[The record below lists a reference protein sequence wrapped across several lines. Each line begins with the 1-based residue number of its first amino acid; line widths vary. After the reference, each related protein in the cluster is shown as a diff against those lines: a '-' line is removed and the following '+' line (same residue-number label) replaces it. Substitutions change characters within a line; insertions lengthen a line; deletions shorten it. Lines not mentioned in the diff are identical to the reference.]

1 MTFRFVPAGDSVVVV
16 EGPDRLDAGVNR
28 LVIHLTRRLEQAHL
42 RGVRDVVPA
51 FRSLAIFFDPLLID
65 RSALEA
71 RVQGE
76 LQMAASAESPTAR
89 STLRVPVCYG
99 GTLGPDLAAV
109 AAFAGMSEAGVIEV
123 HAAPVYRVYMLG
135 FLPGFA
141 YLGAVD
147 GRIAAPR
154 HPSPRLRVPAGSV
167 GIAGLQTGIYPV
179 ESPGG
184 WQLIGQT
191 PLRPFNPERAEPFMF
206 EAGDDVQF
214 YPVTEAEFATLART
228 A

>member
-28 LVIHLTRRLEQAHL
+28 LVIHLTHRLEQARL

-71 RVQGE
+71 RVQCE
-76 LQMAASAESPTAR
+76 LQLAASAESAGAR
-89 STLRVPVCYG
+89 ATLRVPVCYG

-109 AAFAGMSEAGVIEV
+109 AAFAGMSEAGVIEL
-123 HAAPVYRVYMLG
+123 HADRVYRVFMLG

-141 YLGAVD
+141 YLAAVD
-147 GRIAAPR
+147 DRIAAPR

-167 GIAGLQTGIYPV
+167 GIAGVQTGIYPV

-191 PLRPFNPERAEPFMF
+191 PLRPFDPGRADPFLL

-214 YPVTEAEFATLART
+214 YPVTETEFAALART